1 MSRSIIER
9 LHDAQSFA
17 YQGNSRIL
25 GLDRDIFAQVTEVKF
40 TVYYCLIG
48 IAQALKEVPQDL
60 LDSEPNVPW
69 GSILGM
75 RNRLIQPTGG
85 LMMTSSMTWRP
96 WNCPRLMRRCNE

>member
-48 IAQALKEVPQDL
+48 IAQALKEFHRIC
-60 LDSEPNVPW
+60 W
-69 GSILGM
+69 ILS
-75 RNRLIQPTGG
+75 R
-85 LMMTSSMTWRP
+85 TSHGAPS
-96 WNCPRLMRRCNE
+96 